1 MPWTRDNL
9 GGGPLRSHVYVPF
22 GEAQQA
28 SAFLHIKTSATD
40 GSAEKLL
47 VQTIRSRLLALD
59 SRLPVLSIKPLDR
72 HFADSPLL
80 WMFQTGADLLT
91 SLGGLALTMAAVGFY
106 GLKAYLVSR
115 RTREIGL
122 RIALGALRRN
132 VIWLVLKDA
141 LRLIALGL
149 AWGLFLS
156 YAIGQALKQMLFE
169 VDVTDPIVFLTGAG
183 ILVLTGLF
191 ASWIPARR
199 AAKIDP
205 MEALRYE

>member
-1 MPWTRDNL
+1 
-9 GGGPLRSHVYVPF
+9 
-22 GEAQQA
+22 
-28 SAFLHIKTSATD
+28 
-40 GSAEKLL
+40 
-47 VQTIRSRLLALD
+47 
-59 SRLPVLSIKPLDR
+59 
-72 HFADSPLL
+72 FADSPLL
-80 WMFQTGADLLT
+80 WMFQTGAELLT
-91 SLGGLALTMAAVGFY
+91 SLGGLALTLAAVGFY

-169 VDVTDPIVFLTGAG
+169 VDATDPIVFLTGAG
-183 ILVLTGLF
+183 MLVLTGLF
-191 ASWIPARR
+191 ASWVPARR